1 MPCFRLPMR
10 KSKMKSK
17 INNNLETPISGWTS
31 LYKLGGIS
39 AFLMVGIVV
48 IQLIVFMVAPQ
59 PLDGTAIDWFALF
72 QNNKLIG
79 LINFELLMIVY
90 VIISIPI
97 ALSLF
102 VLLRRVNRSWT
113 ALYLIL
119 SLIGVMCF
127 IIARPAFE
135 MLYLSNGYA
144 AAGTNAERAI
154 FLAAG
159 EAKLSAFHGT
169 AFHISYILGSISGL
183 IISLVMLRT
192 NLFSKATSY
201 VRIASSAFDFG
212 LYVPVIGVYIAVF
225 SVLFLSVWNIM
236 IARRLFQ
243 FAKETAKRKA
253 NPMDR
258 GLLAIPDHSN

>member
-1 MPCFRLPMR
+1 M
-10 KSKMKSK
+10 
-17 INNNLETPISGWTS
+17 ETAISRWTS
-31 LYKLGGIS
+31 LYKLGGTS

-48 IQLIVFMVAPQ
+48 IQLIIFIVAPQ
-59 PLDGTAIDWFALF
+59 PLDGTAIDWFVLF
-72 QNNKLIG
+72 QTNKLIG
-79 LINFELLMIVY
+79 LIDFELLMIVY
-90 VIISIPI
+90 VIISIPV

-102 VLLRRVNRSWT
+102 VLLRRVNPSWT
-113 ALYLIL
+113 AVYLAL

-135 MLYLSNGYA
+135 MLYLSNGYT
-144 AAGTNAERAI
+144 AAGTNAERAM

-159 EAKLSAFHGT
+159 EAKLSTFHGT
-169 AFHISYILGSISGL
+169 AFHISYILGSICGL

-192 NLFSKATSY
+192 NIFSKATAY

-243 FAKETAKRKA
+243 FAEETSKEKVS
-253 NPMDR
+253 PVDR
-258 GLLAIPDHSN
+258 GLLAIPDHSH